1 MARYFVLTYVVF
13 LFAGDGVAADLPV
26 LNGRKVPADGS
37 IIGMLTEDISTHR
50 DRGCKTT
57 LRKTALGMGICSN
70 FHVPS
75 IF

>member
-37 IIGMLTEDISTHR
+37 IIGVLTTRHQHTQR
-50 DRGCKTT
+50 QG
-57 LRKTALGMGICSN
+57 L
-70 FHVPS
+70 
-75 IF
+75 